1 MAAEKKRNPLVYT
14 EEEVARMLG
23 QKLEMSDTATH
34 CWQCYNCFT
43 RVVLLTLEEFQMCPV
58 WMVLLTLEEFQM
70 CPVDGVAGTGSVTN
84 VSRG

>member
-1 MAAEKKRNPLVYT
+1 MAAEKKHNPRVYA
-14 EEEVARMLG
+14 EDEVARMLG

-58 WMVLLTLEEFQM
+58 
-70 CPVDGVAGTGSVTN
+70 DGVADSGRVSN
-84 VSRG
+84 VSCGWCGWHW